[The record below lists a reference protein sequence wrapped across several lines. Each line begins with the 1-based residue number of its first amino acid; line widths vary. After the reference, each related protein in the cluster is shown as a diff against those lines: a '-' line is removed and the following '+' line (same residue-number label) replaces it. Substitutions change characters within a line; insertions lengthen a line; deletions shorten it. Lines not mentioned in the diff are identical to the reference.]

1 MKRKTNMN
9 SVFFYSEKCMHCK
22 EAYDLIKKVG
32 IDKFLFKDV
41 EKEDNLP
48 EIIDRVP
55 TLLTHDEN
63 KNIIVYV
70 EDNLVK
76 YLLELMNVEPF
87 MVNEMGGTLSDTYS
101 YMDNSGVNLDHS
113 FQFLNKDYKINTPTE
128 SENNKI
134 INYDKYVAER
144 DTDLKLI
151 NEH

>member
-1 MKRKTNMN
+1 MT
-9 SVFFYSEKCMHCK
+9 SVFFYSEKCMYCK
-22 EAYDLIKKVG
+22 EAYELIKKIG

-48 EIIDRVP
+48 DVIDRVP
-55 TLLTHDEN
+55 TLLTQDEN
-63 KNIIVYV
+63 KNITIYV

-87 MVNEMGGTLSDTYS
+87 MVNEMGSSLSDSYS
-101 YMDNSGVNLDHS
+101 YMDNSGVKLDHS

-134 INYDKYVAER
+134 INYDKYVSER
-144 DTDLKLI
+144 DNDLKLI

>member
-1 MKRKTNMN
+1 MT
-9 SVFFYSEKCMHCK
+9 SVFFYSEKCMYCK
-22 EAYDLIKKVG
+22 EAYELIKKIG

-41 EKEDNLP
+41 EKEENLP
-48 EIIDRVP
+48 DVIDRVP
-55 TLLTHDEN
+55 TLLTQDEN
-63 KNIIVYV
+63 KNITIYV

-87 MVNEMGGTLSDTYS
+87 MVNEMGSSLSDTYS
-101 YMDNSGVNLDHS
+101 YMDNSGVKLDHS
-113 FQFLNKDYKINTPTE
+113 FQFLNKDYKINTPSE

-144 DTDLKLI
+144 DNDLKLI